1 MLSVLKNRTY
11 RHLFMA
17 QVIALVGTGMT
28 SVALALLAYDL
39 AGGSAGTVLG
49 NALALKMVAYVFIAP
64 AVGGFAHKLPRKAL
78 LVILDLM
85 RAGFVLCLPFVS
97 EVWHVYLLI
106 FLLYACS
113 AGFTPTFQATIP
125 DVLPDEKDYTKALSL
140 SRMAYDLENLLSPTI
155 AALALLFLNGNFDA
169 LFQFNTVAFV
179 FSALL
184 VVTVTLPR
192 GQAKDHG
199 KGVLHNLTF
208 GVRKY
213 LSTPRLRGLLAL
225 SMAVSAAGAMMIIN
239 TVVYVMDHLG
249 MQEDDVPTAM
259 AFAGAGSML
268 VALTLPKVLE
278 KKPDRPVMLSGAAL
292 LAAGLFAGL
301 SMPGFIM
308 LLPIWFA
315 LGVGSS
321 LIQTPSGRLLKRS
334 SEAGDR
340 PAIYAAQFALSHACW
355 LVTYQVAGR
364 VGDVYGLFEAFAVLG
379 GIVVISGIAAAF
391 LWRGE
396 EQDTIP
402 DTHENTTG

>member
-28 SVALALLAYDL
+28 SVALALLAYKL
-39 AGGSAGTVLG
+39 AGGSAGAVLG
-49 NALALKMVAYVFIAP
+49 NALALKMVAYVTIAP
-64 AVGGFAHKLPRKAL
+64 AVGGFAHKLPRKAM
-78 LVILDLM
+78 LVLLDLM

-106 FLLYACS
+106 FLMYACS

-125 DVLPDEKDYTKALSL
+125 DVLPDEKEYTKALSL

-155 AALALLFLNGNFDA
+155 AALALAFLGGNFDA
-169 LFQFNTVAFV
+169 LFQFNTVAFLV
-179 FSALL
+179 SALL
-184 VVTVTLPR
+184 VVTVVLPKAE
-192 GQAKDHG
+192 AKDRG
-199 KGVLHNLTF
+199 KGVLHNLTY
-208 GVRKY
+208 GIRAY
-213 LSTPRLRGLLAL
+213 LATPRLRGLLAL
-225 SMAVSAAGAMMIIN
+225 SMAVSAAGAMMIVN

-249 MQEDDVPTAM
+249 MAEDDVPTAM

-268 VALTLPKVLE
+268 VALTLPKLLE
-278 KKPDRPVMLSGAAL
+278 RKPDRPVMLTGAVL

-301 SMPGFIM
+301 SMPGFLM
-308 LLPIWFA
+308 LLPIWFV

-321 LIQTPSGRLLKRS
+321 LIQTPAGRLLRRS

-364 VGDVYGLFEAFAVLG
+364 VGDAYGMFTSFAVLG
-379 GIVVISGIAAAF
+379 GIVVLSGLAAML
-391 LWRGE
+391 LWRGDAPE
-396 EQDTIP
+396 VEQAPGDKP
-402 DTHENTTG
+402 A